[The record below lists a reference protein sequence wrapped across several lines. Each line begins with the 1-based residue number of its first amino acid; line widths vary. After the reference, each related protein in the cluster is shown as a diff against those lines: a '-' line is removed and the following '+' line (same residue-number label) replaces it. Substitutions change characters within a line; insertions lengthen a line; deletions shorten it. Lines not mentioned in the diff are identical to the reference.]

1 LSSRLARVVG
11 WPPAPPWI
19 ALAATV
25 LLGVELSA
33 RVFTSN
39 DEARFPLLAQDIL
52 TRGDWLWPQL
62 NGVGYFNKPPLLAWL
77 IALVS
82 WPAGHVTQLTAIL
95 PSAAAVVAT
104 VLLVHAL
111 ARDLFDA
118 EAGRIAALVAMTT
131 QGLFFHAH
139 LALPDTL
146 MTCFITASVWMLAR
160 MTLEPSGPWWI
171 GFYGFAAAAFWAK
184 GPAGLLPLAVGLAYR
199 LANRS
204 GRPWSLRLGSGLP
217 FLGGLVALWWLLGVF
232 ADSHAVREAV
242 VTDQLGWY
250 QPRGNILAL
259 LTGPVGNLAVA
270 LSPWVLLA
278 PVAVPAAVLAYRRD
292 RTRPAL
298 LLPLVWLAVTITLVA
313 LSREQRLRYYAPV
326 APPMALVM
334 GWWLASRRVERGKD
348 GGTRAPWSEV
358 VAGRVRGALPF
369 VWLATVAAFGIGYH
383 LEVTHHNAAGSYD
396 RLAGRV
402 RAFDGASAVV
412 VWGIPELP
420 LAFYLDRTVSRVHT
434 EPQLHAAL
442 ERTPSAVVVATESN
456 WARRRAVEASA
467 APRTAEAIDPA
478 QVVLVPLS
486 AQR

>member
-1 LSSRLARVVG
+1 MSSRLARVVR
-11 WPPAPPWI
+11 WPPAPSWI
-19 ALAATV
+19 ALAAAV
-25 LLGVELSA
+25 LLGVELGA

-82 WPAGHVTQLTAIL
+82 WPAGHVTQLTAVL

-139 LALPDTL
+139 LALPDAL
-146 MTCFITASVWMLAR
+146 MTCFITASVWMLVR
-160 MTLEPSGPWWI
+160 MTLEPSGRWWI

-199 LANRS
+199 LATRS
-204 GRPWSLRLGSGLP
+204 GRPWSLRLGPGLP
-217 FLGGLVALWWLLGVF
+217 LLGGLVALWWVLGAF
-232 ADSHAVREAV
+232 SDSHAVREAV

-250 QPRGNILAL
+250 RPRGGILVL
-259 LTGPVGNLAVA
+259 LTGPVRNLAVA

-298 LLPLVWLAVTITLVA
+298 LLPLVWLTVTIALVA
-313 LSREQRLRYYAPV
+313 LSHEQRLRYYTPV

-334 GWWLASRRVERGKD
+334 GWWLGSRRVERGKD
-348 GGTRAPWSEV
+348 GGTRAPWFEL
-358 VAGRVRGALPF
+358 VAGRVRAALPF

-383 LEVTHHNAAGSYD
+383 LEVTRHNGESYD
-396 RLAGRV
+396 RLAERV

-420 LAFYLDRTVSRVHT
+420 LAFYLDRTVTRVHT

-442 ERTPSAVVVATESN
+442 DRTPSAVVVATESN
-456 WARRRAVEASA
+456 WARRRPVETSV
-467 APRTAEAIDPA
+467 PRAAEAIDPA
-478 QVVLVPLS
+478 QVVLVHQS
-486 AQR
+486 ARR

>member
-1 LSSRLARVVG
+1 MSSRLARVVG
-11 WPPAPPWI
+11 WPPAPSWI
-19 ALAATV
+19 AFAGAV
-25 LLGVELSA
+25 LLGVELGA

-82 WPAGHVTQLTAIL
+82 WPAGHVTQLTAVL

-139 LALPDTL
+139 LALPDAL
-146 MTCFITASVWMLAR
+146 MTCFITASVWMLVR
-160 MTLEPSGPWWI
+160 MTLEPSGRWWI

-184 GPAGLLPLAVGLAYR
+184 GPAGLMPLAVGLAYR
-199 LANRS
+199 LTTRS

-217 FLGGLVALWWLLGVF
+217 LLGGLVALWWVLGAF
-232 ADSHAVREAV
+232 SDSHAVRDAV

-250 QPRGNILAL
+250 RPRGGILVL
-259 LTGPVGNLAVA
+259 LTGPVRNLAVA

-298 LLPLVWLAVTITLVA
+298 LLPLVWLTVTIALVA
-313 LSREQRLRYYAPV
+313 LSHEQRLRYYAPV

-334 GWWLASRRVERGKD
+334 GWWLGSRRVERGKD
-348 GGTRAPWSEV
+348 GGTRAPWSEL
-358 VAGRVRGALPF
+358 VAGRVRAALPF

-383 LEVTHHNAAGSYD
+383 LEVTHHNAGSYD
-396 RLAGRV
+396 RLAERV

-420 LAFYLDRTVSRVHT
+420 LAFYLDRTVTRVHT

-442 ERTPSAVVVATESN
+442 DRTPSAVVVATESN
-456 WARRRAVEASA
+456 WARRRPVETSV
-467 APRTAEAIDPA
+467 PRAAEAIDPA
-478 QVVLVPLS
+478 QVVLVHRS
-486 AQR
+486 ARR

>member
-1 LSSRLARVVG
+1 MSSRLARVVS
-11 WPPAPPWI
+11 WPPAPAWI
-19 ALAATV
+19 ALAAAV
-25 LLGVELSA
+25 LLGVELGA

-52 TRGDWLWPQL
+52 TRGDWLWPRL

-82 WPAGHVTQLTAIL
+82 WPAGHVTQLTAVL

-139 LALPDTL
+139 LALPDAL
-146 MTCFITASVWMLAR
+146 MTCFITASVWMLVR
-160 MTLEPSGPWWI
+160 MTLEPSGRWWI

-184 GPAGLLPLAVGLAYR
+184 GPAGLLPLAVGLASR
-199 LANRS
+199 LATRS

-217 FLGGLVALWWLLGVF
+217 LLGGLVALWWLLGAF

-250 QPRGNILAL
+250 RPRGNILVL
-259 LTGPVGNLAVA
+259 LTGPLRNLAVA

-292 RTRPAL
+292 RARPAL

-313 LSREQRLRYYAPV
+313 LSHEQRLRYYAPV

-334 GWWLASRRVERGKD
+334 GWWLGSRRIEGGKD
-348 GGTRAPWSEV
+348 GGTRSPWSEA
-358 VAGRVRGALPF
+358 VAGPVRWALPF

-383 LEVTHHNAAGSYD
+383 LEVTRHNAAGSYD
-396 RLAGRV
+396 QLAGRV
-402 RAFDGASAVV
+402 RAFDGAAPVV

-420 LAFYLDRTVSRVHT
+420 LAFYLDRTVTRVHT
-434 EPQLHAAL
+434 EPQLYAAL
-442 ERTPSAVVVATESN
+442 DREPSAVVVATETN
-456 WARRRAVEASA
+456 WARRRKGEASA
-467 APRTAEAIDPA
+467 PRAAEAIDPA
-478 QVVLVPLS
+478 QVVLVRRS
-486 AQR
+486 AKR